1 MGSSDD
7 QAHSPIHPVKN
18 MNKDTLGH
26 EEWRVYDMISRHFL
40 ACCSKDAVGDECE
53 TLVEIGGE
61 EFKATYLTIRE
72 KNFLEIYPFVKW
84 SNSTLE
90 ADIPE
95 EFNSVVEI
103 G

>member
-40 ACCSKDAVGDECE
+40 ACCSKDAVGDEFE